1 MATTCSLTGL
11 KNGRTYV
18 VKVEAF
24 NAYGSSAYSTPLS
37 VTVGGPGAPTNVT
50 LTWNGVPGD
59 EVLRGG
65 LRRPSCRSDR

>member
-1 MATTCSLTGL
+1 M
-11 KNGRTYV
+11 
-18 VKVEAF
+18 KVEASHT
-24 NAYGSSAYSTPLS
+24 YGSSALSTPLS
-37 VTVGGPGAPTNVT
+37 VTVGGPGTPTNVT